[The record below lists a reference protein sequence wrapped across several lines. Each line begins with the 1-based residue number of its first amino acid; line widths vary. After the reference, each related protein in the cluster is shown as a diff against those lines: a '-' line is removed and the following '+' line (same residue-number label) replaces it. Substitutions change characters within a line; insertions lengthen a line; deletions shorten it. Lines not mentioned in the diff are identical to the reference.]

1 MFGMGLW
8 EYATVEYE
16 TMTMYYM
23 PGVQSYK
30 GCSKGPTKLRRI
42 WGLGDRCG
50 GLRGTGVPDYRLRV
64 IVLRATARRS
74 SAVIVMIAGSRC
86 SSHIAWQC

>member
-16 TMTMYYM
+16 TVTMYYM

-30 GCSKGPTKLRRI
+30 GSSKGPI
-42 WGLGDRCG
+42 SSVGFGVWGIGVG
-50 GLRGTGVPDYRLRV
+50 G
-64 IVLRATARRS
+64 
-74 SAVIVMIAGSRC
+74 
-86 SSHIAWQC
+86 